1 LIVTGLSKDTKEDQ
15 IRDMTN
21 TMSGGAKDIKFDSGK
36 MTATVTFESVE
47 NAVTF
52 RRKYNRLV
60 CFI

>member
-1 LIVTGLSKDTKEDQ
+1 
-15 IRDMTN
+15 MTN